1 MVRRVAV
8 PIGFSVHRQ
17 TKTRTGATF
26 DEPSYGLSRQLPR
39 VHTASPPR
47 GSIRARGDDGGENGR
62 ETRSVGKARAI
73 SAAGRRARR
82 PSR

>member
-1 MVRRVAV
+1 MVRRVAA

-17 TKTRTGATF
+17 AKTRTGATS
-26 DEPSYGLSRQLPR
+26 DEPSYWLWRQLPR
-39 VHTASPPR
+39 VHTVSPP
-47 GSIRARGDDGGENGR
+47 SIRARGDDGGENGW

-73 SAAGRRARR
+73 NAAGRRARR